1 MDNAKIVQLTVAE
14 VAEFVESGKGVLID
28 TLVPEHYEARHIP
41 GAVSACVFEVVFLDH
56 VEKVVEDKSTS
67 IVVYGAGDGAFDHKV
82 AVEKLTYAGYT
93 DVASFPGG
101 LAEWRESGRALEGD
115 AAEELEPPHPVLDLE
130 EKVYRLVTDE
140 SVIKWIGRNNNGGHA
155 GTLGFLRGEL
165 DMFESMVGSFSIDMN
180 SLKNTDLE
188 GDELQP
194 VLEAHLKSDDFFFT
208 KLFPEAVFNITKVCP
223 VIESEATLPNFLIEG
238 VLTLRGVSK
247 EISFAA
253 HIRNLGEGKVG
264 LMGNFDFDR
273 TEWGV
278 IYGSS
283 RFFRHLGY
291 HVVYDMISIDFRLVL
306 E

>member
-1 MDNAKIVQLTVAE
+1 MELSTIVELSIQELVDFLDKGE
-14 VAEFVESGKGVLID
+14 GVLLD

-41 GAVSACVFEVVFLDH
+41 GAKSACVFEVIFLEH
-56 VEKVVEDKSTS
+56 VEAAGCSKDMP
-67 IVVYGAGDGAFDHKV
+67 IVVYGAGEGAMDAET
-82 AVEKLTYAGYT
+82 AVEKLIHAGYT

-101 LAEWRESGRALEGD
+101 LAEWRASGRAFEGSAPD
-115 AAEELEPPHPVLDLE
+115 DIEPPHPVLDLE
-130 EKVYRLVTDE
+130 SKVYRLVPEE
-140 SVIKWIGRNNNGGHA
+140 SVLTWTGRNHNGKHY
-155 GTLGFLRGEL
+155 GTLGFVSGEL
-165 DMFESMVGSFSIDMN
+165 DTTGDISGGFTMDMDSIRN
-180 SLKNTDLE
+180 VDLE

-208 KLFPEAVFNITKVCP
+208 KLFPEAVFNTTRICP
-223 VIESEATLPNFLIEG
+223 VISSEATLPNFLVEG
-238 VLTLRGVSK
+238 VLTLRGISK

-253 HIRNLGEGKVG
+253 HIRNVADGRIAFI
-264 LMGNFDFDR
+264 GNLDIDR

-291 HVVYDMISIDFRLVL
+291 HVVFDMITVDFRLVL